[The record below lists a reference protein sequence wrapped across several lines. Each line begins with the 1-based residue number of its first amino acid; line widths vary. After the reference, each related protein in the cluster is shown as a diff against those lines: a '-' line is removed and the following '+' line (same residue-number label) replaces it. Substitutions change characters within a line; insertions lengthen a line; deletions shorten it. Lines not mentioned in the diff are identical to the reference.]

1 MTSEQTKEKDF
12 YQISLKLIL
21 KNSQREILGLKGLDN
36 GSYKGYYDLPGGRID
51 TDEFETS
58 LPDIIAREIKEELGD
73 ITYNLKSKP
82 VAVGRHF
89 IPASMIDIRKDT
101 HVLYLFF
108 EAEYIK
114 GELKISDEHNG
125 YHWLNLKEIELN
137 DYYISG
143 ILDGVK
149 MYCDNY

>member
-1 MTSEQTKEKDF
+1 MSKQKDF
-12 YQISLKLIL
+12 YQISLKLII
-21 KNSQREILGLKGLDN
+21 KNNQGEILGLKGLDN

-73 ITYNLKSKP
+73 ITYRLKNKP

-101 HVLYLFF
+101 RVLYLFF
-108 EAEYIK
+108 EAEYIS
-114 GELKISDEHNG
+114 GDLKVSDEHNG
-125 YHWLNLKEIELN
+125 HQWLNLKEIELT
-137 DYYISG
+137 DYFISG
-143 ILDGVK
+143 ILEGIK
-149 MYCDNY
+149 MYCDSN